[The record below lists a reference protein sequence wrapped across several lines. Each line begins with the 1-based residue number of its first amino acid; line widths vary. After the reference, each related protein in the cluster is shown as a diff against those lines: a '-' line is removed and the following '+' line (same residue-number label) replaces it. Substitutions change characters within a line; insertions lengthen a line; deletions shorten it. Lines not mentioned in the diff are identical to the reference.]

1 MKDKQNRHIVD
12 ILFVIALFSIFVLSA
27 IFLISI
33 GAGIYSKTMSNMD
46 SNFTSRTAV
55 AYIVEK
61 VHQSDTE
68 GLVTVDEFDGCRAIV
83 ITSYVNDREYKT
95 YLYEYKGMLK
105 ELMVRSDVTLSASA
119 GQDILAV
126 RTFVPEI
133 RDESLLT
140 CGLLME
146 NGEKYDFCIDLHSIP
161 EEGGVDE

>member
-1 MKDKQNRHIVD
+1 MKQKQNRHIVD

-33 GAGIYSKTMSNMD
+33 GAGIYSKTMSNMN

-68 GLVTVDEFDGCRAIV
+68 GLVTVDEFDGCDAIV
-83 ITSYVNDREYKT
+83 ITSCVNDREYRT

-105 ELMVRSDVTLSASA
+105 ELMVRSDVTLTASA

-126 RTFVPEI
+126 NAFVPAI
-133 RDESLLT
+133 RDDNLLT
-140 CGLLME
+140 CELSME
-146 NGEKYDFCIDLHSIP
+146 DGEEYEFCVDLHSVP
-161 EEGGVDE
+161 EEGGADE